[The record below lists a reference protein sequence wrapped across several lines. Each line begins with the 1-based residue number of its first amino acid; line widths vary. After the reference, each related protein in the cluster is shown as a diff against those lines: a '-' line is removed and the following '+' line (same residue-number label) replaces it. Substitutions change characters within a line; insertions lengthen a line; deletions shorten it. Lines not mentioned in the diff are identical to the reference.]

1 VGHTVSMLGITL
13 QASKSALRPVDHSLS
28 ERRAR
33 DQEGQPYVWSG
44 TSGRSRP
51 DVPDTSGCMRLVLNP
66 DEGSPLWAAF
76 QFLAEHHLPILL
88 NRDELQLSPINVS
101 EHVPCCGS

>member
-1 VGHTVSMLGITL
+1 MGHTVDMLGIALTP
-13 QASKSALRPVDHSLS
+13 AKCALRPVDHAQS

-51 DVPDTSGCMRLVLNP
+51 DVPDLSDCTRLVLNP
-66 DEGSPLWAAF
+66 DEGSPLWSAF

-88 NRDELQLSPINVS
+88 NRDELQLSPYIS
-101 EHVPCCGS
+101 GL